1 MRVFLKSPQKLHL
14 NFIIIVLIIIV
25 TIFLLVIYNKSVTP
39 KINEYSKD
47 VINKFTYE
55 IIMNYI
61 NNDLVKEED
70 FKDILSLTKNK
81 DDEILLVDFNL
92 PKAYEL
98 SSKIA
103 NTLEEKFNSFE
114 SGIIIKNDLGIK
126 SAKHGIEIDAPLF
139 INSNNALFSNMG
151 PKIPIKTMFIGSI
164 ETNLKTNVSSYGLN
178 NSLAQIYVEINI
190 TENIITPVN
199 SNQVNLNYEI
209 LLDSKLVSGRVPSY
223 YGNNLITKESAIN

>member
-1 MRVFLKSPQKLHL
+1 MRIFLKSSKKF
-14 NFIIIVLIIIV
+14 NNNIFIIIFIIIL
-25 TIFLLVIYNKSVTP
+25 TILLLIFYNKSATP

-61 NNDLVKEED
+61 NNDLIKEED

-92 PKAYEL
+92 PKAYKL

-114 SGIIIKNDLGIK
+114 SGIIIKNDFGVK
-126 SAKHGIEIDAPLF
+126 SSKNGIEIDAPLL
-139 INSNNALFSNMG
+139 INSNNALFTNMG
-151 PKIPIKTMFIGSI
+151 PKIPIKTRFIGSI

-190 TENIITPVN
+190 SENIITPVN
-199 SNQVNLNYEI
+199 SNVVDLNYEI
-209 LLDSKLVSGRVPSY
+209 LLDSKLINGRVPSY
-223 YGNNLITKESAIN
+223 YGNNLITKESSIS